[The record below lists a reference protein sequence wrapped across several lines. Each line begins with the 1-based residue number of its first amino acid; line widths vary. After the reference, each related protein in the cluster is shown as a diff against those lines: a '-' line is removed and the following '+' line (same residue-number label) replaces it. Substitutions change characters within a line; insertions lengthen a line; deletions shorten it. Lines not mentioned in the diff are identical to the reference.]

1 MRRDMSEPTHAEFDA
16 AILRLRALRTEMD
29 RLHDVVERGELTH
42 DQFTAAYEPLKRQVI
57 AIMERVGMDA
67 ELRDELLKPC

>member
-1 MRRDMSEPTHAEFDA
+1 
-16 AILRLRALRTEMD
+16 MD
-29 RLHDVVERGELTH
+29 PLHDVVERGELTH